1 MYRLTFF
8 FVGFFLIGCGKK
20 ELKKTLSYDML
31 GDTLYEVQWF
41 DGTPEGQ
48 LEQAVQLYISAV
60 GDTLVNQ
67 FYYYTKE
74 GVIDTLKSEFY
85 SLQIIPSDTLHRY
98 KGILVLHTRFDTL
111 RVNERNRR
119 KLQLLYDEF
128 TDSLLLGSAISE
140 RSNRL
145 EFYYRNTIDHHL
157 TGVLLQDVFRDT
169 LVGQDTLLNYGKTR
183 LLVDTRT
190 STNNMF
196 IDSHGFLK
204 VKRLGYKGSY
214 FLE

>member
-1 MYRLTFF
+1 MCRLIFF
-8 FVGFFLIGCGKK
+8 FAGLFLMGCGKK
-20 ELKKTLSYDML
+20 ELKRTWSYDML
-31 GDTLYEVQWF
+31 GDTLYEVDWF
-41 DGTPEGQ
+41 NGAPEGEVE
-48 LEQAVQLYISAV
+48 LALQLYISSV
-60 GDTLVNQ
+60 GDTIVNQ

-74 GVIDTLKSEFY
+74 GIIDTLKSEFY

-98 KGILVLHTRFDTL
+98 KGVLVLHTRFDTL
-111 RVNERNRR
+111 RVNEKNRR

-128 TDSLLLGSAISE
+128 TDSLLLGSVISE

-169 LVGQDTLLNYGKTR
+169 IVGQDTLLNYGKTR

-190 STNNMF
+190 STNNTF
-196 IDSHGFLK
+196 IKSHRFLK

>member
-1 MYRLTFF
+1 MHKLIFL
-8 FVGFFLIGCGKK
+8 FVGLLMFGCGKRDI
-20 ELKKTLSYDML
+20 KKNWSYEML
-31 GDTLYEVQWF
+31 GDTIYEVDWF
-41 DGTPEGQ
+41 DGAPEGQ
-48 LEQAVQLYISAV
+48 LELALQLYISAV
-60 GDTLVNQ
+60 GDTIVNQ

-85 SLQIIPSDTLHRY
+85 SLQIFPTDTLHRY
-98 KGILVLHTRFDTL
+98 KGVLVLHTRFDKL
-111 RVNERNRR
+111 HVDEKNRR

-128 TDSLLLGSAISE
+128 TDSLLIGSVISE

-169 LVGQDTLLNYGKTR
+169 IIGQDTMLNYGKTR

-190 STNNMF
+190 STNNTY
-196 IDSHGFLK
+196 IDSYRFLK